1 MKLRYYL
8 RGLGI
13 GILVTAL
20 ILGIAGGRDNSMS
33 DAQIR
38 ARAAELGMVDGSS
51 TVLGNLQKTPS
62 SGDNEAQGD
71 NTQSEDE
78 ILKGDEPQTTTET
91 QPADENE
98 GGLVPSQPPET
109 DGQAETPD
117 EVNDTQTV
125 SVTIQSGA
133 GSYSVSQ
140 SLQQAGLVEDA
151 SAFDNYL
158 NENGY
163 SRRLRAGTFFIPVG
177 AGMEEIARI
186 ITGG

>member
-20 ILGIAGGRDNSMS
+20 ILGIAGGKDNNMS

-51 TVLGNLQKTPS
+51 TVLGNLQKGS
-62 SGDNEAQGD
+62 SSENDGMQGED
-71 NTQSEDE
+71 TQPEETSESV
-78 ILKGDEPQTTTET
+78 EPQAMAGT
-91 QPADENE
+91 QPVAEPE
-98 GGLVPSQPPET
+98 SGSSPSQPPET
-109 DGQAETPD
+109 DGQTATPD

-125 SVTIQSGA
+125 SITIQSGA

-163 SRRLRAGTFFIPVG
+163 SRRLRAGTFFIPVD
-177 AGMEEIARI
+177 AGTEEIARI

>member
-20 ILGIAGGRDNSMS
+20 ILGIAGGKDNSMS

-51 TVLGNLQKTPS
+51 TVLGNLQKGS
-62 SGDNEAQGD
+62 SSENDGMQGEDAQPEE
-71 NTQSEDE
+71 TSESV
-78 ILKGDEPQTTTET
+78 EPQAMAGT
-91 QPADENE
+91 QPVGEPESGSA
-98 GGLVPSQPPET
+98 PTQPPET
-109 DGQAETPD
+109 DDQAASPD
-117 EVNDTQTV
+117 EVNDIQTV

-133 GSYSVSQ
+133 GSYSISQ
-140 SLQQAGLVEDA
+140 NLQQAGLVENA
-151 SAFDNYL
+151 STFDTYL

-163 SRRLRAGTFFIPVG
+163 SRRLRAGTFAIPVG
-177 AGMEEIARI
+177 ADMEEIARI